1 MPNNVAIY
9 INKNCVDL
17 VQLSAGFQG
26 LKVINSLRVPI
37 PVSSTEPPE
46 KNTIAEA
53 VKEAVKKA
61 KLKNVAVTLV
71 LPAQEVIM
79 RYFQMPIMPVKERH
93 SAIIFEAKKYIPF
106 KLEEIAADYSVAE
119 IEKTATTGLMD
130 VVFAAVKKDLLK
142 EYLNYITQ
150 AGLKVKAVEPAPVAL
165 LRWYKFSSL
174 TLSKKSVA
182 LLDLEADNLSLTITI
197 IKNEIPCFVREITLP
212 NKLIL
217 ESGSEFDKNAFERL
231 LSEMHISFEYYKKWF
246 QGEMV
251 EKIIL
256 FSQTGIQKP
265 LTDSFSKEID
275 VPVEMGSVKK
285 GLKPKGF
292 LSSELYLTAGAALEN
307 KVKTKIKL
315 NLYRSPQIVWF
326 EGKKGIKK
334 AVITEAVLAFLFLAG
349 VYFIASGP
357 VNSGQE
363 RLKNIISHRPP
374 LGENIDVNSFEA
386 LNEAKD
392 NLIKKRTLLADLIK
406 NRFYWT
412 PQLKALV
419 NLVPEGIWLTETEFN
434 QTIGNDISSPGSG
447 YRLLIKAKAFISRDK
462 SADSLT
468 NKFLENLR
476 KDRYIGNVF
485 KEIGTSSLK
494 TEQVPDGQLITFEIS
509 ATSEIPQ
516 RGRGR

>member
-1 MPNNVAIY
+1 MPNNVAVY

-17 VQLSAGFQG
+17 VHLSAGFQG

-37 PVSSTEPPE
+37 QVSSAEPPE
-46 KNTIAEA
+46 KNAVAEA

-61 KLKNVAVTLV
+61 KLKNVPVTLV
-71 LPAQEVIM
+71 LPAHEVIM

-130 VVFAAVKKDLLK
+130 VVFAAVKKDLLS

-165 LRWYKFSSL
+165 LRWYKFNSL
-174 TLSKKSVA
+174 ALSKKSVA
-182 LLDLEADNLSLTITI
+182 LLELEADNLSLTIAI

-217 ESGSEFDKNAFERL
+217 ESGGEFDKNAFERL
-231 LSEMHISFEYYKKWF
+231 LSEIHISFEYYKKWF

-256 FSQTGIQKP
+256 FSQTGIQES
-265 LTDSFSKEID
+265 LADFFSKEID
-275 VPVEMGSVKK
+275 MPVEIGSVKT
-285 GLKPKGF
+285 GLKSKGF
-292 LSSELYLTAGAALEN
+292 LSSELYLAAGAALGN

-315 NLYRSPQIVWF
+315 NLYRPLRIGWF
-326 EGKKGIKK
+326 EGRKGIQK
-334 AVITEAVLAFLFLAG
+334 AIFTEAVLAFLFLLG
-349 VYFIASGP
+349 VYFAASGP

-363 RLKNIISHRPP
+363 RLKNIISHRPL

-392 NLIKKRTLLADLIK
+392 NLIKKRSLLADLMK

-412 PQLKALV
+412 PRLKALV
-419 NLVPEGIWLTETEFN
+419 NLVPEGVWLSEMEFN
-434 QTIGNDISSPGSG
+434 QTLSNGISSPG
-447 YRLLIKAKAFISRDK
+447 YRMLIRAKAFISQDK

-476 KDRYIGNVF
+476 NDRFFGNVF
-485 KEIGTSSLK
+485 KEIGISSVK
-494 TEQVPDGQLITFEIS
+494 TEQIADGQLVTFEIS
-509 ATSEIPQ
+509 STPEMTR